1 MDPLSG
7 LGSPPRALRPSL
19 FPAHAVKKRVAVR
32 KVRSH
37 PPAPALTSLCG
48 PLPPLLLSRS
58 LSLSRRRCLPNPFRV
73 HTFFLSRFFYG
84 PERRAL
90 VDRAPGREPSPH
102 ARGTRSRCSNRLEQG
117 VWCEL
122 EPNGVARSLAPAR
135 MQTMAPPSATV
146 SAMKVGGLILAV
158 LAAITA
164 IVLVPQTVVR
174 HRHMF
179 RRCELSRA
187 GLTWP
192 VRASS
197 CAFLIRTRLCRA

>member
-1 MDPLSG
+1 MSKG
-7 LGSPPRALRPSL
+7 L
-19 FPAHAVKKRVAVR
+19 V
-32 KVRSH
+32 
-37 PPAPALTSLCG
+37 
-48 PLPPLLLSRS
+48 SRS
-58 LSLSRRRCLPNPFRV
+58 PSLSRRRCLPNPFRV

-122 EPNGVARSLAPAR
+122 DVDEPDRVARSLARVR

-179 RRCELSRA
+179 RRCELSCA

-197 CAFLIRTRLCRA
+197 CVSDFFFRTRPCRA